1 MTTQFLLSLV
11 FLFSFLSHPIPTF
24 GSPSNET
31 DQLAKE
37 ALDVGLTSAQ
47 SMVNYLSSIPRQ
59 ADPRAVVALNDCV
72 EAFGTAAGRIRNS
85 LKQMLLLSSPSSP
98 SFRLEIN
105 NVLTWITGAID
116 DGNTCTEGFKEVAE
130 GPLKTNISNRAEDY
144 KKVIENALALVR
156 KVAEKQSP

>member
-1 MTTQFLLSLV
+1 MGILPIPTLV
-11 FLFSFLSHPIPTF
+11 FLFSFLSQPIPTF

-47 SMVNYLSSIPRQ
+47 RMVNYLSSI
-59 ADPRAVVALNDCV
+59 ALNDCI
-72 EAFGTAAGRIRNS
+72 EAFGTAAGLIRNS
-85 LKQMLLLSSPSSP
+85 LEQMLLLRSPSSP
-98 SFRLEIN
+98 SFRPEIN

-130 GPLKTNISNRAEDY
+130 GPLKTDISNRAEDY

-156 KVAEKQSP
+156 KVAEKQAP